1 MSSDRWR
8 RLPLAW
14 LAGVGLAFGAGAA
27 WSAARRSPPT
37 TLTLERHA
45 DNESQSTCRA
55 ALLMTAFARAS
66 TPPLPATVAS
76 DAAPAAP
83 AVSSGAGEASGID
96 DTAAQA
102 AFFAA
107 VAAAHDAD
115 TVDHYWSRRLEDEI
129 GQLVGE
135 RAPALALDRVDC
147 RSRTCVA
154 HLHAATHEGSS
165 DALEDL
171 VSRLN
176 SGFSD
181 VSVDLQPSG
190 ALTVYL
196 SRAGV
201 PPVP

>member
-14 LAGVGLAFGAGAA
+14 LAGVGLAFAAGAA

-45 DNESQSTCRA
+45 DSESQSTCQA
-55 ALLMTAFARAS
+55 ALLMTALARAS
-66 TPPLPATVAS
+66 TPPLPAAVAS
-76 DAAPAAP
+76 EAAPAAL
-83 AVSSGAGEASGID
+83 AVSSGAGEESGID
-96 DTAAQA
+96 ETAAQA

-107 VAAAHDAD
+107 AAAAHDAD
-115 TVDHYWSRRLEDEI
+115 TVDHSWSRRLEGEI
-129 GQLVGE
+129 GQLVGA

-154 HLHAATHEGSS
+154 RLHAATREGSS

-176 SGFSD
+176 AGFSD

-196 SRAGV
+196 TRAGA

>member
-14 LAGVGLAFGAGAA
+14 LAGVGLAFAAGAA
-27 WSAARRSPPT
+27 WSAARRSPPPAPA
-37 TLTLERHA
+37 LERHA

-55 ALLMTAFARAS
+55 ALLMTTFARAS
-66 TPPLPATVAS
+66 TPPVPAAVAPE
-76 DAAPAAP
+76 AAPAAL
-83 AVSSGAGEASGID
+83 AVPSGAGEESGSD
-96 DTAAQA
+96 EAAPQA

-115 TVDHYWSRRLEDEI
+115 TVDHSGSRRLEDEI
-129 GQLVGE
+129 GRLVGAS
-135 RAPALALDRVDC
+135 APALALDRVDC

-154 HLHAATHEGSS
+154 HLHAATREGSS

-171 VSRLN
+171 VSHLN
-176 SGFSD
+176 AGFSD

-196 SRAGV
+196 TRSGAPSV
-201 PPVP
+201 P